1 MTAQGRGSAA
11 PHEPASDPAPAP
23 APAEPERIADRY
35 RVLERVGAGGMAEVF
50 RAHDELLGRD
60 VALKVFRREFASA
73 EDLSRQR
80 GEVRILANLSHP
92 SLVTLF
98 DTTSDADG
106 RGVLVLEFVDGA
118 DVGARLKAGPLPAP
132 AVAALGLDVA
142 RALAYIHGKGV
153 VHRDVAPANIL
164 LPATPSPG
172 VVAKLT
178 DLGIARLIDDA
189 RITST
194 GFVIGTARYLSPE
207 QAAGKP
213 VGPPSDVYSLGL
225 VLLECLT
232 GARAFPGSGVE
243 SAAARLARDP
253 EVPETLDPDW
263 RRLIRSMLAREPERR
278 PQADAVAERLADL
291 LARDAV
297 GAATPVA
304 EDELSRTLLL
314 PQPEEETAPQE
325 PAPQEPTPQEPTAA
339 TALLSGTRTVPAAHA
354 DIATHLLPATQQ
366 APAAQPTA
374 APPAERSASTPRQP
388 ASRRRRMLGLLVAGV
403 VLVVAVIA
411 IVLGTTIASSQP
423 PPDPVSSYP
432 AVGGTLGDHLKQ
444 LEHEV
449 SHSGP

>member
-11 PHEPASDPAPAP
+11 PHDPASG
-23 APAEPERIADRY
+23 PAEPERIADRY
-35 RVLERVGAGGMAEVF
+35 RVLQRVGAGGMAEVF

-73 EDLSRQR
+73 EDLRRQR

-98 DTTSDADG
+98 DTTADGDG

-172 VVAKLT
+172 VAAKLT

-253 EVPETLDPDW
+253 EVPETLDADW

-278 PQADAVAERLADL
+278 PQADAVAERLGEL
-291 LARDAV
+291 VARDAAGSV
-297 GAATPVA
+297 APVA
-304 EDELSRTLLL
+304 EDDLPRTLLL
-314 PQPEEETAPQE
+314 PQPEEE
-325 PAPQEPTPQEPTAA
+325 PAAQEPTAA
-339 TALLSGTRTVPAAHA
+339 TALLSGTRAVPAAPV
-354 DIATHLLPATQQ
+354 DSATHLLPATQRTP
-366 APAAQPTA
+366 APRPTPAQPA
-374 APPAERSASTPRQP
+374 DRSAGTPRPP
-388 ASRRRRMLGLLVAGV
+388 ASRRRRMLGLLIAGV
-403 VLVVAVIA
+403 VLVLAVIA

>member
-11 PHEPASDPAPAP
+11 PHEPASDPAS

-35 RVLERVGAGGMAEVF
+35 RVLQRVGAGGMAEVF

-73 EDLSRQR
+73 EDLRRQR

-98 DTTSDADG
+98 DTTADADG

-118 DVGARLKAGPLPAP
+118 DVGARLKAGPIAAP

-172 VVAKLT
+172 VAAKLT

-194 GFVIGTARYLSPE
+194 GFVIGTASYLSPE

-253 EVPETLDPDW
+253 EVPETLDADW
-263 RRLIRSMLAREPERR
+263 RRLIRSMLAREPECR
-278 PQADAVAERLADL
+278 PQADAVAARLADM
-291 LARDAV
+291 LARDAA

-325 PAPQEPTPQEPTAA
+325 PTAP
-339 TALLSGTRTVPAAHA
+339 TALLSGTHTVPAAHA

-366 APAAQPTA
+366 APAAGPTP
-374 APPAERSASTPRQP
+374 APPAERSAGTPRPP

>member
-11 PHEPASDPAPAP
+11 PHEPASDPAS

-35 RVLERVGAGGMAEVF
+35 RVLQRVGAGGMAEVF

-73 EDLSRQR
+73 EDLRRQR

-98 DTTSDADG
+98 DTTADADG

-118 DVGARLKAGPLPAP
+118 DVGARLKAGPIAAP

-172 VVAKLT
+172 VAAKLT

-194 GFVIGTARYLSPE
+194 GFVIGTASYLSPE

-253 EVPETLDPDW
+253 EVPETLDADW
-263 RRLIRSMLAREPERR
+263 RRLIRSMLAREPECR
-278 PQADAVAERLADL
+278 PQADAVAARLADM
-291 LARDAV
+291 LARDAA

-325 PAPQEPTPQEPTAA
+325 PTAP
-339 TALLSGTRTVPAAHA
+339 TALLSGTHTVPAAHA

-366 APAAQPTA
+366 APAAGPTP
-374 APPAERSASTPRQP
+374 APPAERSAGTPRPP

-423 PPDPVSSYP
+423 PPDPVPSYP

>member
-11 PHEPASDPAPAP
+11 PHEPASDPAS

-35 RVLERVGAGGMAEVF
+35 RVLQRVGAGGMAEVF

-73 EDLSRQR
+73 EDLRRQR

-98 DTTSDADG
+98 DTTADADG

-118 DVGARLKAGPLPAP
+118 DVGARLKAGPIAAP

-172 VVAKLT
+172 VAAKLT

-194 GFVIGTARYLSPE
+194 GFVIGTASYLSPE

-253 EVPETLDPDW
+253 EVPETLDADW

-278 PQADAVAERLADL
+278 PQADAVAARLADM
-291 LARDAV
+291 LARDAA

-325 PAPQEPTPQEPTAA
+325 PTAP
-339 TALLSGTRTVPAAHA
+339 TALLSGTHTVPAAHA

-366 APAAQPTA
+366 APAAQPTP
-374 APPAERSASTPRQP
+374 APPAERSAGTPRPP